1 MDQTEQKSTLRNVTQ
16 PTVQQRPCQAKHAG
30 CGDEK
35 RLRGANRPDV
45 ALLPGF
51 EGNQT
56 ALFIRVSACNITG
69 RTDKRISRYVHSKH
83 TVAASPW
90 GLSCHREPM
99 KFVCTALACQNPDCT
114 SSLAQCTPPR
124 FTSLTHTHA
133 KPT

>member
-51 EGNQT
+51 EGIKLRCLSESVHVTSQT
-56 ALFIRVSACNITG
+56 KGSEGMFTANTQ
-69 RTDKRISRYVHSKH
+69 
-83 TVAASPW
+83 SPQAHRD
-90 GLSCHREPM
+90 CHVTR
-99 KFVCTALACQNPDCT
+99 
-114 SSLAQCTPPR
+114 S
-124 FTSLTHTHA
+124 
-133 KPT
+133 